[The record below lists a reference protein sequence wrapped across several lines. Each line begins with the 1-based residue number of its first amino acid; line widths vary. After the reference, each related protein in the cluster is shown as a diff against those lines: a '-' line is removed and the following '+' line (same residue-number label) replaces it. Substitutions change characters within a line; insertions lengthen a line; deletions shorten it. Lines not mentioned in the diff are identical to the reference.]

1 MAPSGSR
8 LKFEQGKRKKSS
20 RKPVAKKKRE
30 PLATSFKCVFCSN
43 ETSVSVTIDRK
54 NKIGHLSCK
63 QCGQHFDSSSSMGSL
78 MQPVDIYYEWID
90 ACENVAKEQAA
101 ATSSAGPLPAHRQTQ
116 SINRSRVGLAPGEK
130 YTDEDAGFIDDADA
144 DMDAEGEYADE

>member
-1 MAPSGSR
+1 
-8 LKFEQGKRKKSS
+8 
-20 RKPVAKKKRE
+20 
-30 PLATSFKCVFCSN
+30 
-43 ETSVSVTIDRK
+43 
-54 NKIGHLSCK
+54 
-63 QCGQHFDSSSSMGSL
+63 